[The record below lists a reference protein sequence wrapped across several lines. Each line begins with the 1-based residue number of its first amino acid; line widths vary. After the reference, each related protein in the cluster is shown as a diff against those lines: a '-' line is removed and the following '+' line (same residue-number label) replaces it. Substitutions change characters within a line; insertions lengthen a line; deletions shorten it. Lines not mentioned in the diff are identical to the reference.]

1 MVDFGVGITCTIVAA
16 ILYGLQYIPCKQ
28 YCTYDGAVFQW
39 FMCSGIIWGGIVLEI
54 VGMLSGQWEGPQIFL
69 YGVLSGAL
77 WGTANFIVI
86 PLVRICGLAL
96 GFSLYHIIN
105 LSWGY
110 CLSRF
115 GLFGMDRDVGR
126 IPVMRDV
133 GVFVLLFSFAILFFV
148 DPDEATD
155 ADSKSDSSGKE
166 KRKYRPSQSRRLRK
180 KQQQQGGQ
188 GQTDQSGTGGVTS
201 EPSRGAAGTGKT
213 TGPSVDLE
221 NGQSDCRYGED
232 SHGKPSKLWIKLERF
247 FNGDD
252 SSHAEDDEPDAKKAH
267 QQQVIR
273 VKIVGMVLAVV
284 SGVLTAMN
292 GWPYQLWQ
300 QKYGYYQPVQFVF
313 SQCIGI
319 YFISSVW
326 YWVASLFRQFALK
339 KRTMHS
345 VIRPA
350 FIAGLFWTGGD
361 VNALYGIDGMG
372 YAAAYTLDAV
382 GPVMISSLLSIF
394 VYREIKEKKQRII
407 FALAFC
413 LQLAGCLLVAI
424 GE

>member
-1 MVDFGVGITCTIVAA
+1 
-16 ILYGLQYIPCKQ
+16 
-28 YCTYDGAVFQW
+28 
-39 FMCSGIIWGGIVLEI
+39 MCSGILWGGIVLEI
-54 VGMLSGQWEGPQIFL
+54 VGMLSGQWDGPQIFL

-105 LSWGY
+105 LTWGY

-148 DPDEATD
+148 DPEEASDDSSSAGPKEKKKDRPSESRRHRKQAVTETSDQNAGAISSSSSISPSNASGHDEASN
-155 ADSKSDSSGKE
+155 AASS
-166 KRKYRPSQSRRLRK
+166 
-180 KQQQQGGQ
+180 
-188 GQTDQSGTGGVTS
+188 T
-201 EPSRGAAGTGKT
+201 
-213 TGPSVDLE
+213 DLE
-221 NGQSDCRYGED
+221 NGETGHNDDHSEEYDYGRPSDFWL
-232 SHGKPSKLWIKLERF
+232 KVERF
-247 FNGDD
+247 FNG
-252 SSHAEDDEPDAKKAH
+252 EEAKSRNQRDGKSAAKAH
-267 QQQVIR
+267 QQQVLRI
-273 VKIVGMVLAVV
+273 KIIGMVLAIV
-284 SGVLTAMN
+284 SGILTAMN

-319 YFISSVW
+319 YFVSSIW
-326 YWVASLFRQFALK
+326 YWVAAMFRQFAFK

-382 GPVMISSLLSIF
+382 GPVMVSSLLSIF
-394 VYREIKEKKQRII
+394 VYKEIKQRKQRII
-407 FALAFC
+407 FAIAFC
-413 LQLAGCLLVAI
+413 VQLTGCLLVAI